1 MMSSYACPVFLTGA
15 GCYLTARKAYFF
27 FFCMHCGFYNENIC
41 CWLHFIAGTTCY
53 PLYTYKQGDWDKKV
67 RSTMQPSF
75 RGNAATAY
83 GKRSEP
89 KARQKYEATRQVQVF
104 TCGLIVSPSNP
115 WLGCSP
121 DGVLFDGGRPAKLLE
136 IKCPTKGQTMSAEA
150 LLATCDFLEKDDAGI
165 YTLKVRHT
173 HYAQVQLG
181 MALLDVRTCDLV
193 VYADFDSSIEVLSVS
208 LDEAFLW
215 SLLTKVKNVYFERIL
230 PVLCSC

>member
-1 MMSSYACPVFLTGA
+1 
-15 GCYLTARKAYFF
+15 
-27 FFCMHCGFYNENIC
+27 
-41 CWLHFIAGTTCY
+41 
-53 PLYTYKQGDWDKKV
+53 
-67 RSTMQPSF
+67 MQPSF

-83 GKRSEP
+83 GKRCEP
-89 KARQKYEATRQVQVF
+89 KARQKYEATREVEVF

-136 IKCPTKGQTMSAEA
+136 IKCPTKGQTMSAKA
-150 LLATCDFLEKDDAGI
+150 LLATCDFLRRDDAGI
-165 YTLKVRHT
+165 YMLKERHT

-193 VYADFDSSIEVLSVS
+193 VYADFDKSIEVLSVG

-230 PVLCSC
+230 PVLCSR

>member
-1 MMSSYACPVFLTGA
+1 MKTFAVGHTLLQEQRAIHCTHTSRATG
-15 GCYLTARKAYFF
+15 TRR
-27 FFCMHCGFYNENIC
+27 CGRQC
-41 CWLHFIAGTTCY
+41 SH
-53 PLYTYKQGDWDKKV
+53 
-67 RSTMQPSF
+67 RS
-75 RGNAATAY
+75 AATLRRHTAN
-83 GKRSEP
+83 GQSP
-89 KARQKYEATRQVQVF
+89 IKARQKYEATRQVQVF

-136 IKCPTKGQTMSAEA
+136 IKCPTKGQTMSAKA
-150 LLATCDFLEKDDAGI
+150 LLATCDFLQKDDAGI
-165 YTLKVRHT
+165 YMLKVHHT

-193 VYADFDSSIEVLSVS
+193 VYADFDNSIEILSVG

-230 PVLCSC
+230 LVLCSC